1 MTKCAYLQ
9 NIDVKNVVQ
18 DSNIVKIKYIYV
30 MYSVIMDCR
39 MSTLQE
45 INDLFEI
52 TSRPVHPL
60 THRLLCQ

>member
-39 MSTLQE
+39 MSTRQE
-45 INDLFEI
+45 INEIEI